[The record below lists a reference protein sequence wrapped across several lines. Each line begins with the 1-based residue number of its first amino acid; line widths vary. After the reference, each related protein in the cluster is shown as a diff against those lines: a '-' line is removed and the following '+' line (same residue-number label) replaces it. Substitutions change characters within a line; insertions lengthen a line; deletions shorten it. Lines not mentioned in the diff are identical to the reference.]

1 MCSISVIHQWLCVCI
16 HEQCACLSFFTSSL
30 ISDLSLFWKLDTFFL
45 CFRNYLNYCLVHF
58 ISFSYMILFVF
69 SENSSC
75 LLNLILSTVL
85 IMNLFIII
93 SSRWHLYSKLKFHSP
108 PHSII
113 SHACIHTSA
122 CPTTFFCI
130 IQTCTF

>member
-1 MCSISVIHQWLCVCI
+1 
-16 HEQCACLSFFTSSL
+16 
-30 ISDLSLFWKLDTFFL
+30 
-45 CFRNYLNYCLVHF
+45 
-58 ISFSYMILFVF
+58 MILFVL

-75 LLNLILSTVL
+75 LLNLILSTVF

-108 PHSII
+108 PHNII

-122 CPTTFFCI
+122 CPTTFFSNI
-130 IQTCTF
+130 YNLPLLLQGIQPLLDGVLSYLPCPIEVNNYALDQSNKEEKVESLSLFYVDIGLLS